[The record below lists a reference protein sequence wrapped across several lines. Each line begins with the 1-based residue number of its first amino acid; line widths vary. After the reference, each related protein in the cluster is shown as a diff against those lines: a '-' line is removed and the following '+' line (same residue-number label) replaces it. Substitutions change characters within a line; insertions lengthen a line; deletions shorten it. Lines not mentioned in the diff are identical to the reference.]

1 MDSREVTDE
10 MDCFIDDDQRTA
22 IVVHEE
28 DGELLRIEG
37 EGLEFTEIEDADH
50 LED

>member
-10 MDCFIDDDQRTA
+10 MDCFIDDGQEVA
-22 IVVHEE
+22 IIVDEE

-37 EGLEFTEIEDADH
+37 EGLEFTGIEEAEH
-50 LED
+50 LGD